1 MRTPIVAGN
10 WKMNTTLAEALELVD
25 ALRPELEALDG
36 VDRVVCPPFVSLAAV
51 AERLANT
58 RVGVGA
64 QNMYFEQSGAY
75 TGEISP
81 LMLQGLA
88 AYVILGHSERRQY
101 FGETDVLVGRKVRSA
116 LEHGL
121 TPILCVGENL
131 EQNEN
136 GQTETVVGGQVRTAL
151 EGVTDPAGLV
161 IAYEP
166 IWAIGTGR
174 AASAEV
180 ANRVIGYIRQVAS
193 EALGSAAADRI
204 RIQYGGSVTP
214 DNFPEFI
221 GQPEIDGALVGGASL
236 KAPLFAEICRQA
248 AAAKQ

>member
-25 ALRPELEALDG
+25 ALRPELETLDG

-101 FGETDVLVGRKVRSA
+101 FGETNEVVGRKLRSA
-116 LEHGL
+116 LEHRL

-136 GQTETVVGGQVRTAL
+136 GRTEAVVGGQVRTAL

-180 ANRVIGYIRQVAS
+180 ANRVIGY
-193 EALGSAAADRI
+193 
-204 RIQYGGSVTP
+204 
-214 DNFPEFI
+214 
-221 GQPEIDGALVGGASL
+221 
-236 KAPLFAEICRQA
+236 
-248 AAAKQ
+248 